1 MSVVY
6 DKSIILSVAATHF
19 NVCVHRGNQPSF
31 WLLEIRLLVQEMYM
45 SINIIFWG
53 NDEFPFRQISDA
65 HMCPF
70 FRGDHAEI
78 FFEMCRSFSNNLI
91 PVLTYTGHGSKTSC
105 VHEDSGGTYV
115 SK

>member
-1 MSVVY
+1 V
-6 DKSIILSVAATHF
+6 VAATHF

-31 WLLEIRLLVQEMYM
+31 WLLEIRLLLQEMYM

-53 NDEFPFRQISDA
+53 NNEFPFRQISDA